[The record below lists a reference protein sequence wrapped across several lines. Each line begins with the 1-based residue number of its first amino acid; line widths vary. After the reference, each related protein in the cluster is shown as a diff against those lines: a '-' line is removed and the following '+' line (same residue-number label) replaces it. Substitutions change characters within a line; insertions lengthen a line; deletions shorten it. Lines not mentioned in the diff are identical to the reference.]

1 MYLEQG
7 VFYYNAAPYGAAVY
21 AVSKLTMPPVRAAEF
36 LFLPVFA
43 VFAVAIQPQQG
54 GNIDFGCAKGILR
67 FAQLRSQ
74 IEEVAVIVVQNAP
87 VLIQLIDKI
96 EQFFK
101 LSHSILLFGVW
112 KGARFKTPFPRII
125 ADFLMK
131 PSNGKHRGVFRN
143 PKLKL
148 FALAVPNAIFFTRY
162 SSLIYY
168 LSHFVPPYR
177 FPNTSFNNS
186 MSQSTH
192 SAIDVNSS
200 TVGAGS
206 LS

>member
-1 MYLEQG
+1 
-7 VFYYNAAPYGAAVY
+7 
-21 AVSKLTMPPVRAAEF
+21 MPSVRAAEF
-36 LFLPVFA
+36 LFLSMLA
-43 VFAVAIQPQQG
+43 VFAVAVQPKQS
-54 GNIDFGCAKGILR
+54 GNIGRGGVDRL
-67 FAQLRSQ
+67 LRSRKLLHQ
-74 IEEVAVIVVQNAP
+74 VKKTAVIVVLNTP
-87 VLIQLIDKI
+87 GFVQLIDKI
-96 EQFFK
+96 EQLFK
-101 LSHSILLFGVW
+101 LSHLILLFGVW

-125 ADFLMK
+125 ADLLVK
-131 PSNGKHRGVFRN
+131 SSNSKHRCVLRN

-148 FALAVPNAIFFTRY
+148 FTLAVPNAIFFTRY
-162 SSLIYY
+162 SSLICF